1 MKHLAIYTVFPM
13 LVNKVQ
19 SFIGP
24 NESDLLMGILEQAFS
39 IDWGSKTEDE
49 KHILPLA
56 NQHKELIESSSIRL
70 KSFETLEQFAKLVK
84 TLQKVYKP
92 KNNDEKLMKLGLG
105 SLKSYLEIFYTQLVA
120 PISSTEDRF
129 NLIS

>member
-1 MKHLAIYTVFPM
+1 M